1 MESFTLQQK
10 IYTIRNIQVMLDSE
24 LAELYGVPTK
34 QLNLA
39 VKRNIDR
46 FPSDFMFQLTREE
59 WNNLRF
65 QIATSNTQGG
75 RRYLPYAF
83 TEQGLAMLS
92 GVLNSPTAIQI
103 NIAIMRTFVS
113 IRQALAPYGTHT
125 TLKNIENRV
134 EALEQAGEETL
145 AAIND
150 LSEDTRREFD
160 EIYIAL
166 SEISEKQ
173 KQLTKPRQPIG
184 YIKNPK

>member
-10 IYTIRNIQVMLDSE
+10 IYTLRNIQVMLDSE
-24 LAELYGVPTK
+24 LAELYGVETRA
-34 QLNLA
+34 LNQA

-46 FPSDFMFQLTREE
+46 FPSDFMFRLTQDE
-59 WNNLRF
+59 WNNLMSQF
-65 QIATSNTQGG
+65 VTSNRGG
-75 RRYLPYAF
+75 VRKLPYAF

-103 NIAIMRTFVS
+103 NIAIMRTFVA
-113 IRQALAPYGTHT
+113 IRQTLAPYGTHT

-134 EALEQAGEETL
+134 KALEQAGEETL

-184 YIKNPK
+184 YIKNSK